1 MDESLKVSPADTRV
15 RGRARVQF
23 DETVKFILST
33 FHYDG
38 YLYLLVNAVH
48 RVVSQGKKTLE
59 ATTSPA
65 SSLQTT

>member
-1 MDESLKVSPADTRV
+1 MDESLKVSPTDTRV
-15 RGRARVQF
+15 CERVEF

-38 YLYLLVNAVH
+38 YLSLLMNAVH
-48 RVVSQGKKTLE
+48 RVVSQGRKTLE

-65 SSLQTT
+65 SSLQAT